1 MNAKRMG
8 MTLMILLF
16 TAGMG
21 QGADYFDAEFGQRLP
36 ASSEKVG
43 LWWASSGWKIGLQKR
58 VPEKRSKVV
67 LLYCAANEAE
77 AVQLVIR
84 PVRQLSNLYVQ
95 VTDLTGHGGAK
106 IAAQQL
112 DLLRVRYVHVT
123 HPTDD
128 SSVTG
133 PWPDPLPPLKKP
145 ISVQAGQ
152 NQPIWIR
159 VNVPHGTRAGTY
171 QGSIQVKADGYQA
184 RVALQL
190 EVYDF
195 ALADQMTC
203 VTAFGFSPGNV
214 YRYQGL
220 KTEQQKRAVLD
231 KYWANFSAHHIS
243 PYNPAPLDPI
253 QVQWPSIKPPPTP
266 WDDWDNLRR
275 VSNETHS
282 GDGAMLIFDSDAQ
295 ANVTTSY
302 KPLIRIPPEGL
313 RIRFWYRT
321 AVPDHV
327 FNVAMNH
334 YDADGQWL
342 SGRNNDMSFAGNG
355 RWQEFDLKVTEFPE
369 AACFVRINARA
380 TQWTDAGEA
389 VGLVWFDDIS
399 VSNAQTGQEYLAHG
413 DFESAT
419 RTEPLLPRDKLRPQ
433 LDFRAWDRAMQRA
446 LDHYHFN
453 SFRLGIPG
461 IGGGTFHARSVPNLL
476 GFHEDT
482 PEYPILFQSYCQQVE
497 QHLAERGWLDEAFV
511 YWFDEPLPKDYA
523 YVMNGF
529 AKLKAAAPKITRM
542 LTVMKGVEEP
552 LYGGPQIWCAISNRY
567 EHDIAQTR
575 REHGETFWWYICTG
589 PKAPYCTLFIDH
601 PGTELRAWLWQTWQR
616 NIEGIL
622 VWQSNY
628 WTSST
633 AYPDHPQNPYEDPMG
648 WRVGYGTP
656 RGEKRPWGNGDGRFI
671 YPPEAAAHADPA
683 EPVLAGPVDSQRW
696 EMLRDGIE
704 DYEYLSIL
712 KTLIDKH
719 AAQLT
724 AQQRRRYA
732 ALLEVPANISSDM
745 THFTQDPAPIEAQR
759 HRVAQAIMAL
769 KKLERD

>member
-1 MNAKRMG
+1 MKAKPIETG
-8 MTLMILLF
+8 LVILLLVACALQ
-16 TAGMG
+16 AG
-21 QGADYFDAEFGQRLP
+21 DYFEKEFGSLLP
-36 ASSEKVG
+36 ASSEQVR
-43 LWWASSGWKIGLQKR
+43 LWWASSGWKIGR
-58 VPEKRSKVV
+58 DRSLPKESSQAV
-67 LLYCAANEAE
+67 LLRCAGNEAE

-84 PVRQLSNLYVQ
+84 PIRDMANLTVEL
-95 VTDLTGHGGAK
+95 TDLSGPEGAK
-106 IAAQQL
+106 IPAQQV

-133 PWPDPLPPLKKP
+133 HWPDPLPPLKKP
-145 ISVQAGQ
+145 ISVKAGQ

-159 VNVPHGTRAGTY
+159 INVPGGTRAGTY
-171 QGSIQVKADGYQA
+171 QGTIQIRADAYQA
-184 RVALQL
+184 DVPLRLM
-190 EVYDF
+190 VYDF
-195 ALADQMTC
+195 SLPDQMSC

-243 PYNPAPLDPI
+243 PYDPAPLDPI
-253 QVQWPSIKPPPTP
+253 QVQWPAITPPPLP

-275 VSNETHS
+275 VSNETHN
-282 GDGAMLIFDSDAQ
+282 GDGAMLIFDMDTKS
-295 ANVTTSY
+295 NVTTSY

-313 RIRFWYRT
+313 CIRFWYRT
-321 AVPDHV
+321 AVSDHA

-334 YDADGQWL
+334 YDADGQWM
-342 SGRNNDMSFAGNG
+342 SGRNNDMTFTGNG
-355 RWQEFDLKVTEFPE
+355 RWQEFDLKVTEFP
-369 AACFVRINARA
+369 AAAHFVRINARA
-380 TQWTDAGEA
+380 TQWTNAGEA

-399 VSNAQTGQEYLAHG
+399 VSNPKTGQEYLAHG
-413 DFESAT
+413 DFERAP
-419 RTEPLLPRDKLRPQ
+419 RAKPPLPAQALRPQ
-433 LDFRAWDRAMQRA
+433 LDCRAWDRAMQRA

-461 IGGGTFHARSVPNLL
+461 IGGGTFHARSVPHLL
-476 GFHEDT
+476 GFTEDT
-482 PEYPILFQSYCQQVE
+482 PEYPILFESYCQQME
-497 QHLAERGWLDEAFV
+497 QHLEKRGWLDEAFV
-511 YWFDEPLPKDYA
+511 YWFDEPLPKDYD

-575 REHGETFWWYICTG
+575 RQHGEKFWWYICTG

-628 WTSST
+628 WTSDT

-671 YPPEAAAHADPA
+671 YPPEDAAHADPA
-683 EPVLAGPVDSQRW
+683 GPVLAGPVDSQRW

-704 DYEYLSIL
+704 DYEYLTIL
-712 KTLIDKH
+712 KELIGKH
-719 AAQLT
+719 ETQLT
-724 AQQRRRYA
+724 AQQRKHYA
-732 ALLEVPANISSDM
+732 ALMEVPNSITSDM
-745 THFTQDPAPIEAQR
+745 THFTYDPAPIEAQR
-759 HRVAQAIMAL
+759 HRVAQAITAL

>member
-1 MNAKRMG
+1 MCV
-8 MTLMILLF
+8 LILLLIACVGQ
-16 TAGMG
+16 AG
-21 QGADYFDAEFGQRLP
+21 DYFAKEFGSLLP
-36 ASSEKVG
+36 GSSEQVG
-43 LWWASSGWKIGLQKR
+43 LWWASSGWKVGLHRPLPQ
-58 VPEKRSKVV
+58 ERSQAV
-67 LLYCAANEAE
+67 LLRSARNEAE

-84 PVRQLSNLYVQ
+84 PARELVNLTVQ
-95 VTDLTGHGGAK
+95 VTDLSGPGGAT
-106 IAAQQL
+106 IPAWQV

-123 HPTDD
+123 RPTDD
-128 SSVTG
+128 SSVSG
-133 PWPDPLPPLKKP
+133 HWPDPLPALQGAIKVKA
-145 ISVQAGQ
+145 QQ

-159 VNVPHGTRAGTY
+159 VNVPRDVQAGTY
-171 QGSIQVKADGYQA
+171 QGVLSIRADAYRA
-184 RVALQL
+184 HVPLRL

-195 ALADQMTC
+195 DLPDQMSC

-220 KTEQQKRAVLD
+220 KDEQQKRAVLD

-243 PYNPAPLDPI
+243 PYDPAPLDRI
-253 QVQWPSIKPPPTP
+253 QVQWPSIKPPPVP

-275 VSNETHS
+275 VSNETHA
-282 GDGAMLIFDSDAQ
+282 GNGAMLIFDSDTKS
-295 ANVTTSY
+295 NVTTSY
-302 KPLIRIPPEGL
+302 KPLIRIPAEGL

-321 AVPDHV
+321 AVPDHA

-334 YDADGQWL
+334 YDAEEQWL
-342 SGRNNDMSFAGNG
+342 SGRNNDMTLTGNG
-355 RWQEFDLKVTEFPE
+355 LWQEFDLKVTEFP
-369 AACFVRINARA
+369 AAARFLRINARA

-399 VSNAQTGQEYLAHG
+399 VSNAETSEEYLAHG
-413 DFESAT
+413 DFEST
-419 RTEPLLPRDKLRPQ
+419 QRTEPLVPAHELKPKL
-433 LDFRAWDRAMQRA
+433 DCRAWDRAMQRA

-461 IGGGTFHARSVPNLL
+461 IGGGTFHARSVPSLL
-476 GFHEDT
+476 GFTEGT
-482 PEYPILFQSYCQQVE
+482 PEYPILFRSYCQQME
-497 QHLAERGWLDEAFV
+497 QHLADRGWLDEAFV

-529 AKLKAAAPKITRM
+529 AKLKKAAPRITRM

-552 LYGGPQIWCAISNRY
+552 LYGGPEIWCAISNRY
-567 EHDIAQTR
+567 EHDIAQAR
-575 REHGETFWWYICTG
+575 RQHGEKFWWYICTG

-628 WTSST
+628 WTSTT

-656 RGEKRPWGNGDGRFI
+656 KGEKHPWGNGDGRFI
-671 YPPEAAAHADPA
+671 YPPEDAAQANPDR
-683 EPVLAGPVDSQRW
+683 PVLEGPVDSQRW

-704 DYEYLSIL
+704 DYEYLTIL
-712 KTLIDKH
+712 KGLINTH
-719 AAQLT
+719 RAQLT
-724 AQQRRRYA
+724 AQQVQRYS
-732 ALLEVPANISSDM
+732 ALTEVPDSVTSDM
-745 THFTQDPAPIEAQR
+745 THFTHDPAPIEARR
-759 HRVAQAIMAL
+759 HKIAQAIMTL
-769 KKLERD
+769 KKLEEDY